1 MFQMNLTLNE
11 KLRKSNLPLTTP
23 EQFIDDAPADL
34 PGAEGSNTKALLEL
48 TNIVP

>member
-11 KLRKSNLPLTTP
+11 KLRKTNLPLTTP

-48 TNIVP
+48 TKIVP

>member
-1 MFQMNLTLNE
+1 MNLTLNE

-34 PGAEGSNTKALLEL
+34 PGAEGSNTKYLLEL